1 MATVTLTPKWAT
13 PGTVAARAT
22 IWTFVIYA
30 LWQGAGIVLGGEARW
45 SGPSFT
51 YLRDTPGAPA
61 SWGWALVCLGL
72 LLGCASLCTSWWLK
86 CFALAGMSVW
96 SLGFAS
102 GAQYATTTV
111 DTAATTGGPAYLLI
125 AIIAAILILPDEARK
140 AV

>member
-1 MATVTLTPKWAT
+1 MAITTSAPKWAT

-51 YLRDTPGAPA
+51 YLRETPGAPA
-61 SWGWALVCLGL
+61 SWGWALIGLGL
-72 LLGCASLCTSWWLK
+72 LLGYASLSLSWWLK
-86 CFALAGMSVW
+86 LFALGGISVW

-102 GAQYATTTV
+102 GAQYAMSTV
-111 DTAATTGGPAYLLI
+111 ETAGTTGGPSYLLI
-125 AIIAAILILPDEARK
+125 AILAAIVILPDEARK